1 MFFRGPTSI
10 HVVPLTL
17 EQVGTLT
24 PIASGYETN
33 RVFHLSKQQTERGID
48 WSLRERELEGT
59 VHKLYDD
66 GHGTSWLETYSDAGP
81 PESLH
86 FLGAERSGRVEG
98 LATWTVSNWNASLW
112 LVDIRVRAECRGRGM
127 GSALMDELV
136 ALCRK
141 EDLRGI
147 FVETQVQNYPAVC
160 FYRRHGFTIAGF
172 NDHLYTNQ
180 DLANQDVALYL
191 FREA

>member
-1 MFFRGPTSI
+1 MFSRGRSSVR
-10 HVVPLTL
+10 VVSLTL
-17 EQVGTLT
+17 EGVGKLA

-33 RVFHLSKQQTERGID
+33 RVFQLSRQETAQGIQ
-48 WSLRERELEGT
+48 WSLMERELERT
-59 VHKLYDD
+59 VYKVYDD
-66 GHGTSWLETYSDAGP
+66 GRGTSWLESYSDAGP

-86 FLGAERSGRVEG
+86 FLGAERSGRIEG
-98 LATWTVSNWNASLW
+98 LATWTISSWNASLW

-141 EDLRGI
+141 HGLRGI

-160 FYRRHGFTIAGF
+160 FYRRHGFKVAGF
-172 NDHLYTNQ
+172 NDHLYTNH
-180 DLANQDVALYL
+180 DVADQDVALYL
-191 FREA
+191 FKEV